1 MDDDFGSSVWA
12 TSSSGV
18 VSLSS
23 PDYPTFP
30 PASFTVN
37 RFDNF
42 DGIETQKDASGNDED
57 DDEFGD
63 FGDFGEFDQAE
74 EDVGASGHFNEPTA
88 LVAGSSSWDWE
99 PLNFDPHPSRQR
111 LETQIEEV
119 LGPLWNDDDTSQVLT
134 DEDVREVGGLAQILV
149 TPDSRTLY
157 QSLFQKTPPSAH
169 PPNWTR
175 SRIRRQHLITL
186 GIPVNLDEVLPH
198 VSSKPLPALH
208 ITTRPISAPPVPRNG
223 LQQTNGHSS
232 VRNSRAGT
240 PIPGTDTPASGNSR
254 KGAVAQLGLGPKPQL
269 DEQKIGELLALTP
282 DQLSLLLLPSL
293 EACLSDLRTQ
303 TQNTSALLTHL
314 LQTKDALQ
322 QDSETYNKLIGELV
336 GEAQKMKTVGGR
348 VPSRRGSGII

>member
-1 MDDDFGSSVWA
+1 MDEDFGSSVWA
-12 TSSSGV
+12 TSTSDV
-18 VSLSS
+18 MPLSS

-37 RFDNF
+37 RFDGF
-42 DGIETQKDASGNDED
+42 DGFETQKDVSGNDED

-63 FGDFGEFDQAE
+63 FGEFGQAE
-74 EDVGASGHFNEPTA
+74 EDVGASGHFNEPA
-88 LVAGSSSWDWE
+88 VSVAGSSSWSWE
-99 PLNFDPHPSRQR
+99 PLSFDPHPSRQR

-119 LGPLWNDDDTSQVLT
+119 LGPLWNDDDTSQTLT

-149 TPDSRTLY
+149 TPDSRALH

-198 VSSKPLPALH
+198 AGSKPLPALH
-208 ITTRPISAPPVPRNG
+208 ITTRPISAPPVSRNG
-223 LQQTNGHSS
+223 SQQTNGHSS
-232 VRNSRAGT
+232 VQNSRAGT
-240 PIPGTDTPASGNSR
+240 PIPGTRSPPPGNSR

-282 DQLSLLLLPSL
+282 AQLSLLPLPSV
-293 EACLSDLRTQ
+293 EARLSELCTQ
-303 TQNTSALLTHL
+303 TQNTSAVLTYL

-336 GEAQKMKTVGGR
+336 GEAQDEDSDSWR
-348 VPSRRGSGII
+348 